1 MINLRHI
8 EVFHAVYQTGS
19 LSGAARLLG
28 VSQPSVSKVLR
39 HAESRLGF
47 PLFRIVKGR
56 LIATD
61 EAHLLFEEANA
72 VQARVATLHEAAK
85 NLKRAD
91 QGRIRVALIHS
102 LGLGI
107 VPQAIARFAAR
118 YPRVAFDVRTLHT
131 EELAAA
137 LHERSSD
144 LAIGYDTSPH
154 PRLANIRLG
163 SGELV
168 ALFRREDFADP
179 PERLSFEA
187 LETRRV
193 IRLVNDGT
201 IGSLLNRRLE
211 KGQDD
216 WAPIQVK
223 TYFVAAALVR
233 EGLGV
238 AVMDEFTARGC
249 LTHELDFRP
258 LTEPMRFDVMA
269 AHLEDQPLSTAA
281 RHFLDHVR
289 TTLAEA
295 KT

>member
-8 EVFHAVYQTGS
+8 EVFHAVYQAGS

-47 PLFRIVKGR
+47 PLFRVVKGR

-61 EAHLLFEEANA
+61 EAHLLFEEASA
-72 VQARVATLHEAAK
+72 VQQRVATLHEAAK

-91 QGRIRVALIHS
+91 QGRIRIALIHS

-107 VPQAIARFAAR
+107 VPHAIARFAER
-118 YPRVAFDVRTLHT
+118 YPRVAFEVRTLHT
-131 EELAAA
+131 EELAGT

-144 LAIGYDTSPH
+144 LVIGYDPSPH
-154 PRLANIRLG
+154 PRLVNVRLG
-163 SGELV
+163 SGEMV
-168 ALFRREDFADP
+168 ALFRRGDIADP
-179 PERLSFEA
+179 PARLGYEA
-187 LETRRV
+187 LETRR
-193 IRLVNDGT
+193 IIHLVNDGT

-211 KGQDD
+211 RGQDA

-238 AVMDEFTARGC
+238 AVIDEFTARGSQ
-249 LTHELDFRP
+249 TGDLDFRP
-258 LTEPMRFDVMA
+258 LVEPMRFDVIA
-269 AHLEDQPLSTAA
+269 AHLEDRPLSTAA

-289 TTLAEA
+289 RALAAA
-295 KT
+295 KA